1 MKRLYRSP
9 TDKVLGGVCGG
20 LGEYFG
26 VDPVFVRVIAVI
38 LLFASEGFGFLA
50 YIIAWIII
58 PKRQLEMAVQDE
70 QPTDQEQPTRQEEPS
85 EWKTYLPGMV
95 LIAIGLLLL
104 ARDFWYWFHWEDFW
118 PVFLIIAGL
127 YFIFHR
133 GFKSEKTKEEVG
145 NSETNNQPKAENGGS
160 VS

>member
-1 MKRLYRSP
+1 MRRLYRSP
-9 TDKVLGGVCGG
+9 TDKIIGGVCGG
-20 LGEYFG
+20 LGEYFS
-26 VDPVFVRVIAVI
+26 VDPVFVRVVAVI

-58 PKRQLEMAVQDE
+58 PKRQLEMAVPE
-70 QPTDQEQPTRQEEPS
+70 SEPVPRKEES
-85 EWKTYLPGMV
+85 EWKKYLPGLV
-95 LIAIGLLLL
+95 LIGIGLLLL

-118 PVFLIIAGL
+118 PIFLIVAGL

-133 GFKSEKTKEEVG
+133 SVKHEKSDEKVSAVE
-145 NSETNNQPKAENGGS
+145 NNNQPKAENGGS

>member
-26 VDPVFVRVIAVI
+26 VDPVFVRVVAVI

-58 PKRQLEMAVQDE
+58 PKRQLEMAVE
-70 QPTDQEQPTRQEEPS
+70 EKQPVRQEEPS
-85 EWKTYLPGMV
+85 AWKTYLPGLV

-133 GFKSEKTKEEVG
+133 NFKSKKTEEGVG
-145 NSETNNQPKAENGGS
+145 NSEANSQPEPENGGS